1 MGDHFFDV
9 SDPIPAES
17 RMDAQ
22 GMIALDDDVRATR
35 IDHLALRQHTGISRF
50 RTVEVNISM
59 RPIAEWFLAGLP
71 TSAESVYFTRF
82 KRFSL
87 FPRKWLTVLGDDLC
101 LAYQWDITVNDE
113 GAVPPYH
120 NLLAV
125 VGIASII
132 HCHELLPFL

>member
-1 MGDHFFDV
+1 
-9 SDPIPAES
+9 
-17 RMDAQ
+17 
-22 GMIALDDDVRATR
+22 
-35 IDHLALRQHTGISRF
+35 
-50 RTVEVNISM
+50 M

-71 TSAESVYFTRF
+71 TSAESVCFTRF

-125 VGIASII
+125 VGIAPII
-132 HCHELLPFL
+132 RCHELPPFL